1 MVIIMIIIIM
11 LVFMGESIKIDE
23 RVLRLMFMMLEG
35 LRYVI
40 LKLSYD
46 LHVESIVISEPDKM
60 LQLE

>member
-1 MVIIMIIIIM
+1 M